1 MDEMENKLSLTQFDF
16 GREFARSTRTM
27 LMQDEGLRYSPY
39 KDTENNWTIGVGH
52 LIGDRLENL
61 KLSWGAIVQ
70 LLQDDIDKHIDEL
83 YLVFG
88 RETYQ
93 SFATG
98 RQLALLNMM
107 FNLGRDRFVGFGKM
121 IAAIKAND
129 WETAAREALDS
140 KWSKQVDPRSQ
151 VGAGRDD
158 RVAHMLRTGK
168 IHNYYEV

>member
-1 MDEMENKLSLTQFDF
+1 MGAMEDKLSSTQFDF

-27 LMQDEGLRYSPY
+27 LMQDEGLKYSPY

-52 LIGDRLENL
+52 LIGERLEGL

-70 LLQDDIDKHIDEL
+70 QLQDDIDKHIDEL
-83 YLVFG
+83 YWVFG

-107 FNLGRDRFVGFGKM
+107 FNLGRDRFVGFAKM
-121 IAAIKAND
+121 ISAVKAND
-129 WETAAREALDS
+129 WETAAREAKDS
-140 KWSKQVDPRSQ
+140 KWAKQVDPRSQ
-151 VGAGRDD
+151 EGAGRDD
-158 RVAHMLRTGK
+158 RVAQMLLTGK
-168 IHNYYEV
+168 IHPHYEV

>member
-1 MDEMENKLSLTQFDF
+1 MGEMENKTSLTQFDF

-52 LIGDRLENL
+52 YIGERLENL

-83 YLVFG
+83 YFVFG
-88 RETYQ
+88 REAYQ

-107 FNLGRDRFVGFGKM
+107 FNLGRDRFAKFGKL
-121 IAAIKAND
+121 IAAVKAND
-129 WETAAREALDS
+129 WEAAAREALDS
-140 KWSKQVDPRSQ
+140 KWARQVDPKLQ

-158 RVAHMLRTGK
+158 RVAQMLLTGK
-168 IHNYYEV
+168 IHPHYEV